1 MIKGKNSYFIIF
13 LIFLLFSGV
22 IFANNK
28 KKKSV
33 ILKEK
38 VESKVDFFGRRTFEG
53 KIVNNLD
60 ERVDFV
66 YIEFKIM
73 NGRNEVIEKV
83 RSYIY
88 GSVYKFRDGSI
99 STSSLK
105 SGETGTFKCITS
117 VMADSIKKYDY
128 NIGWKFFEELPE
140 KY

>member
-1 MIKGKNSYFIIF
+1 MIKWKNYYFIIF

-28 KKKSV
+28 KKKNV

-38 VESKVDFFGRRTFEG
+38 IESKVDFFGRRTFEG

-66 YIEFKIM
+66 YIEFNIM

-105 SGETGTFKCITS
+105 SGETGTFKYITS

>member
-1 MIKGKNSYFIIF
+1 MIKRKNFYFAIF

-22 IFANNK
+22 LFANNK
-28 KKKSV
+28 KIKSV

-38 VESKVDFFGRRTFEG
+38 IELKVDFFGRRIFEG
-53 KIVNNLD
+53 KLVNNLD

-73 NGRNEVIEKV
+73 NRRNEVMEKV

-88 GSVYKFRDGSI
+88 GSIYKFRDGSI

-105 SGETGTFKCITS
+105 SGETGSFKCFTS

-128 NIGWKFFEELPE
+128 NIGWKNFEELPE